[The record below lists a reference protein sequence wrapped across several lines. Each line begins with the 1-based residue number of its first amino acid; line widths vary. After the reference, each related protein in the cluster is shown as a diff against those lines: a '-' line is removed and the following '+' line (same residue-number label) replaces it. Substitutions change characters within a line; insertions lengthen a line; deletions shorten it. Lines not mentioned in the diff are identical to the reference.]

1 MKSILDVTKT
11 VFGFFIFPIFVLFV
25 HVFLRLFS
33 NIYEIFPWFDIPMHF
48 AGGFAVGYSY
58 FLILNFLQEKNY
70 LKINSIIKIIFIFS
84 LVSLTAVFWEF
95 FEYFAGY
102 LTGFGLQ
109 GDLNDTILDLIMG
122 VFGGAL
128 SAIFFEVALLK
139 VYLRTK

>member
-70 LKINSIIKIIFIFS
+70 LKISSILKVIFIFS
-84 LVSLTAVFWEF
+84 CFFNCSVLGVFWVF
-95 FEYFAGY
+95 CRVFNRIWFTRRFKWYY
-102 LTGFGLQ
+102 LGFNYGSFWRCIICYIFWSS
-109 GDLNDTILDLIMG
+109 ILKDI
-122 VFGGAL
+122 
-128 SAIFFEVALLK
+128 SNN
-139 VYLRTK
+139 